1 MVDNAAHARKIR
13 EAFRIFD
20 ADDDG
25 VLSEK
30 EGIAALRS
38 VAYLLK
44 TCPTRPEM
52 EAIVADLE
60 APTEWTIDE
69 LEEAFNMLS
78 NEERFTVNPFAF
90 LDPERT
96 GYVEVEALRRA
107 LAEMGEPWI
116 HLSRER
122 PVQTCG
128 TALATSQRARR
139 PTGAHSGQKQ
149 SCKPLL

>member
-25 VLSEK
+25 VLSEE

-107 LAEMGEPWI
+107 LTEMGEPCSDEQFKAFLK
-116 HLSRER
+116 HA
-122 PVQTCG
+122 PVKDGKVDHRKFYEKLVDVVMDVQ
-128 TALATSQRARR
+128 
-139 PTGAHSGQKQ
+139 P
-149 SCKPLL
+149 